1 MKVTITLTESVISLT
16 LSSITFLLNSLLK
29 PVSYQNDIWR
39 SLWFSFPDLDFTTIS
54 PTIAAFMTGGFQ
66 SLQTLSL
73 SLVDICINNRPSWTY
88 LRNHN
93 FLV

>member
-54 PTIAAFMTGGFQ
+54 PTIAACYPTKLNQKRSYQ
-66 SLQTLSL
+66 SVIEHHHQCFS
-73 SLVDICINNRPSWTY
+73 PPGQA
-88 LRNHN
+88 
-93 FLV
+93 F